1 MAVTY
6 AGTKTETGEYA
17 EIVQEIY
24 ADSPTFRGETIELVE
39 GHKSG
44 MDIYESSATITFTA
58 ANYGAVTTD
67 NVILKAQKSVVNLN
81 TFNAEGIIDES
92 SLKEKG
98 TRFMRS
104 MKAGAYNV
112 VSDEF
117 DKKVLIQVQPAIGA
131 KLESWVWNGAT
142 TATKTA
148 IAALVPGAGQGSI
161 SAGAQALVAA
171 MPVTLFD
178 SVPARMLYND
188 SQSKTVAGNGLGEY
202 LKVASPAAVTTAT
215 IVAEYVKIYNTIP
228 DDVLVMTGDDAPIIY
243 APKAHYKLIKN
254 VNKVQGVALQ
264 ENFVG
269 TSFNDMYF
277 NDVKIIFVD
286 LVGFAIVAQ
295 KKNIMLVMDLLS
307 DSSQLIIEKEANA
320 STRRIVKL
328 INSMATWVV
337 KQKWNVL
344 YNG

>member
-6 AGTKTETGEYA
+6 TGTKTETGEYA

-24 ADSPTFRGETIELVE
+24 ADSPTFRGETIEIVE

-44 MDIYESSATITFTA
+44 MDIYESSADITFTG

-67 NVILKAQKSVVNLN
+67 NVNLKTQKSIVNLK
-81 TFNAEGIIDES
+81 TFNVEGIIDES
-92 SLKEKG
+92 SLKG
-98 TRFMRS
+98 TRFEKS

-117 DKKVLIQVQPAIGA
+117 DQKVLIQVTPAVGA
-131 KLESWVWNGAT
+131 KLESWVWDGAT
-142 TATKTA
+142 AATKA
-148 IAALVPGAGQGSI
+148 SIAALVPGAGQGSI

-171 MPVTLFD
+171 MPTTLFD
-178 SVPARMLYND
+178 SIPATMLYND
-188 SQSKTVAGNGLGEY
+188 SQSKAIPGAGLGDY
-202 LKVASPAAVTTAT
+202 LKVAGTTITSAN
-215 IVAEYVKIYNTIP
+215 IVAEYVKIYNAIP
-228 DDVLVMTGDDAPIIY
+228 DKVLVMTGDDAPIIY
-243 APKAHYKLIKN
+243 APKSHYKLIKS
-254 VNKVQGVALQ
+254 VNRVQGAALQ

-269 TSFNDMYF
+269 ASFNDMYF

-286 LVGFAIVAQ
+286 LVGFAVVAQ
-295 KKNIMLVMDLLS
+295 KKNLKLVMDLLS

-320 STRRIVKL
+320 STRRILKL
-328 INSMATWVV
+328 INTMTTWVV
-337 KQKWNVL
+337 KQKYNVL

>member
-6 AGTKTETGEYA
+6 TGTKTETGEYA

-44 MDIYESSATITFTA
+44 LDIYESSAEITFTA
-58 ANYGAVTTD
+58 ANYGQVTAD
-67 NVILKAQKSVVNLN
+67 NVNLKAQKSIVNLK
-81 TFNAEGIIDES
+81 TFNVEGIIDEI
-92 SLKEKG
+92 SLKG
-98 TRFMRS
+98 TRFERS

-117 DKKVLIQVQPAIGA
+117 DQKVLIQVQPAVGA
-131 KLESWVWNGAT
+131 KLESWVWDGAT
-142 TATKTA
+142 TATKAT
-148 IAALVPGAGQGSI
+148 IAALTPGAGQGSI

-178 SVPARMLYND
+178 SIPATMLYND
-188 SQSKTVAGNGLGEY
+188 SQSKTVPGAGLGDY
-202 LKVASPAAVTTAT
+202 LKVPSPATITTTT
-215 IVAEYVKIYNTIP
+215 IVAEYVKIYNAIP
-228 DDVLVMTGDDAPIIY
+228 DKVLVMTGDDAPIIY
-243 APKAHYKLIKN
+243 APKAHYKLIKS
-254 VNKVQGVALQ
+254 VNRVQGAALQ

-269 TSFNDMYF
+269 NSFNDMSF

-286 LVGFAIVAQ
+286 LVGFSIVAQ
-295 KKNIMLVMDLLS
+295 KKNLKLVMDLLS

-320 STRRIVKL
+320 STRRILKL
-328 INSMATWVV
+328 INSMTTWVV
-337 KQKWNVL
+337 KQKYNVL

>member
-6 AGTKTETGEYA
+6 TGTKTEVGEYA

-44 MDIYESSATITFTA
+44 LDIYESSAEITFTA
-58 ANYGAVTTD
+58 ANYGQVTAD
-67 NVILKAQKSVVNLN
+67 NVNLKSQKSIVNLK
-81 TFNAEGIIDES
+81 TFNVEGIIDES
-92 SLKEKG
+92 SLKG
-98 TRFMRS
+98 TRFERS

-117 DKKVLIQVQPAIGA
+117 DQKVLIQVQPAVGA
-131 KLESWVWNGAT
+131 KLESWVWDGAT
-142 TATKTA
+142 TATKAA

-178 SVPARMLYND
+178 SIPATMLFND
-188 SQSKTVAGNGLGEY
+188 SQSKTVPGAGLGEY
-202 LKVASPAAVTTAT
+202 IKVAGTTVTTAN
-215 IVAEYVKIYNTIP
+215 IVAEYVKKYNGIP
-228 DDVLVMTGDDAPIIY
+228 DKVLVLTGEDAPVIF
-243 APKAHYKLIKN
+243 APKSHYKMIKS
-254 VNKVQGVALQ
+254 VNRVQGVALQ

-286 LVGFAIVAQ
+286 LVGFSIVAQ
-295 KKNIMLVMDLLS
+295 KKNLKLVMDLLS

-320 STRRIVKL
+320 STRRILKL
-328 INSMATWVV
+328 INSMTTWVV
-337 KQKWNVL
+337 KQKYNVL

>member
-6 AGTKTETGEYA
+6 TGTKTEVGEYA

-44 MDIYESSATITFTA
+44 LDIYESSAEITFTA
-58 ANYGAVTTD
+58 ANYGQVTAD
-67 NVILKAQKSVVNLN
+67 NVNLKSQKSIVNLK
-81 TFNAEGIIDES
+81 TFNVEGIIDEI
-92 SLKEKG
+92 SLKG
-98 TRFMRS
+98 TRFERS

-117 DKKVLIQVQPAIGA
+117 DQKVLIQVQPAVGA
-131 KLESWVWNGAT
+131 KLESWVWDGAT
-142 TATKTA
+142 TATKAA

-171 MPVTLFD
+171 MPITLFD
-178 SVPARMLYND
+178 SIPATMLFND
-188 SQSKTVAGNGLGEY
+188 SQSKTVPGAGLGEY
-202 LKVASPAAVTTAT
+202 IKVAGTSITTAN
-215 IVAEYVKIYNTIP
+215 IVAEYVKKYNGIP
-228 DDVLVMTGDDAPIIY
+228 DKVLVLTGEDAPVIF
-243 APKAHYKLIKN
+243 APKSHYKMIKS
-254 VNKVQGVALQ
+254 VNRVQGVALQ

-286 LVGFAIVAQ
+286 LVGFSIVAQ
-295 KKNIMLVMDLLS
+295 KKNLKLVMDLLS

-320 STRRIVKL
+320 STRRILKL
-328 INSMATWVV
+328 INSMTTWVV
-337 KQKWNVL
+337 KQKYNLL

>member
-6 AGTKTETGEYA
+6 TGTKTEVGEYA

-44 MDIYESSATITFTA
+44 LDVYESSAEITFTA
-58 ANYGAVTTD
+58 ANYGQVTAD
-67 NVILKAQKSVVNLN
+67 NVNLKSQKSIVNLK
-81 TFNAEGIIDES
+81 TFNVEGIIDES
-92 SLKEKG
+92 SLKG
-98 TRFMRS
+98 TRFERS

-117 DKKVLIQVQPAIGA
+117 DQKVLIQVQPAVGA
-131 KLESWVWNGAT
+131 KLESWVWDGAT
-142 TATKTA
+142 TATKAA

-178 SVPARMLYND
+178 SIPATMLFND
-188 SQSKTVAGNGLGEY
+188 SQSKTVPGAGLGDY
-202 LKVASPAAVTTAT
+202 LKVAGTTVTTAN
-215 IVAEYVKIYNTIP
+215 IVAEYVKKYNGIP
-228 DDVLVMTGDDAPIIY
+228 DKVLVLTGEDAPVIF
-243 APKAHYKLIKN
+243 APKSHYKMIKS
-254 VNKVQGVALQ
+254 VNRVQGVALQ

-286 LVGFAIVAQ
+286 LVGFSIVAQ
-295 KKNIMLVMDLLS
+295 KKNLKLVMDLLS

-320 STRRIVKL
+320 STRRILKL
-328 INSMATWVV
+328 INSMTTWVV
-337 KQKWNVL
+337 KQKYNLL

>member
-6 AGTKTETGEYA
+6 TGTKTEAGEYA

-44 MDIYESSATITFTA
+44 LDVYESSADITFTA
-58 ANYGAVTTD
+58 ANYGSVTTD
-67 NVILKAQKSVVNLN
+67 NVNLKAQKSIVNLK
-81 TFNAEGIIDES
+81 TFNVEGIIDES
-92 SLKEKG
+92 SLKG
-98 TRFMRS
+98 TRFERS
-104 MKAGAYNV
+104 MQLGAYNV

-117 DKKVLIQVQPAIGA
+117 DQKVLIQVQPAVGA

-142 TATKTA
+142 AATKAA
-148 IAALVPGAGQGSI
+148 IAGLVPGAGQGSI
-161 SAGAQALVAA
+161 SAGAQTLVAA
-171 MPVTLFD
+171 MPTTLFD
-178 SVPARMLYND
+178 SIPATMLYND
-188 SQSKTVAGNGLGEY
+188 SQSKAVPGAGLGDY
-202 LKVASPAAVTTAT
+202 LKVATPAAVTSAS

-243 APKAHYKLIKN
+243 APKGDYKLIKAAN
-254 VNKVQGVALQ
+254 RVQGAALQ

-269 TSFNDMYF
+269 NSFNDMYF
-277 NDVKIIFVD
+277 NDVRIIFTD
-286 LVGFAIVAQ
+286 LVGFRIVAQ
-295 KKNIMLVMDLLS
+295 KMNLKLVMDLLS

-320 STRRIVKL
+320 STRRILKL
-328 INSMATWVV
+328 INSMTTWVV

>member
-1 MAVTY
+1 MAITY
-6 AGTKTETGEYA
+6 TGTKTEAGEYA

-44 MDIYESSATITFTA
+44 LDIYESSAEITFTA
-58 ANYGAVTTD
+58 ANYGQVTAD
-67 NVILKAQKSVVNLN
+67 NVNLKAQKSIVNLK
-81 TFNAEGIIDES
+81 TFNVEGIIDES
-92 SLKEKG
+92 SLKG
-98 TRFMRS
+98 TRFERS

-117 DKKVLIQVQPAIGA
+117 DQKVLIQVQPAVGA

-142 TATKTA
+142 AATKAA

-161 SAGAQALVAA
+161 SAGAQTLVAA
-171 MPVTLFD
+171 MPTTLFD
-178 SVPARMLYND
+178 SIPATMLYND
-188 SQSKTVAGNGLGEY
+188 SQSKTVPGAGLGDY
-202 LKVASPAAVTTAT
+202 LKVAGTTVTTAN
-215 IVAEYVKIYNTIP
+215 IVAEYVKKYNAIP
-228 DDVLVMTGDDAPIIY
+228 NDVLVMTGDDAPVIF
-243 APKAHYKLIKN
+243 APKAHYKLIKS
-254 VNKVQGVALQ
+254 VNRVQGAALQ

-269 TSFNDMYF
+269 NSFNDMYF

-295 KKNIMLVMDLLS
+295 KMNLKLVMDLLS

-320 STRRIVKL
+320 STRRILKL
-328 INSMATWVV
+328 INSMTTWIV
-337 KQKWNVL
+337 KQKYNVL

>member
-6 AGTKTETGEYA
+6 TGTKTQAGEYA

-24 ADSPTFRGETIELVE
+24 ADSPTFRGETIEIVE

-44 MDIYESSATITFTA
+44 MEIYESSAEITFSA
-58 ANYGAVTTD
+58 ANYGSVTAD
-67 NVILKAQKSVVNLN
+67 NVALKTQKSKVDLN
-81 TFNAEGIIDES
+81 TFNVEGIIDES
-92 SLKEKG
+92 SLKG
-98 TRFMRS
+98 TRFEKS
-104 MKAGAYNV
+104 MAAGAYNV

-117 DKKVLIQVQPAIGA
+117 DKAVLVQVTPAVGA

-142 TATKTA
+142 AATKAA
-148 IAALVPGAGQGSI
+148 IAALTPGAGQGSI

-171 MPVTLFD
+171 MPTTLFD
-178 SVPARMLYND
+178 SVPATMLYNN
-188 SQSKTVAGNGLGEY
+188 SQSKAVPGAGLGDY
-202 LKVASPAAVTTAT
+202 KKVLTPATVTAAS

-228 DDVLVMTGDDAPIIY
+228 DEVLVMTGDDAPIIY
-243 APKAHYKLIKN
+243 APKAHYKLIKS
-254 VNKVQGVALQ
+254 VNRVQGAALQ

-269 TSFNDMYF
+269 NSFNDMYF

-286 LVGFAIVAQ
+286 LVGFAVVAQ
-295 KKNIMLVMDLLS
+295 KKNLKLVMDLLS

-320 STRRIVKL
+320 STRRILKL
-328 INSMATWVV
+328 INTMNTWVV